1 MFFKI
6 QDPSASITYVKI
18 AKISEEAVA
27 ENKAS
32 LAQGDSVDTDRS
44 LSIKGFTENGEILFQ
59 YIHKSQG
66 IEQSFG
72 VNLKKYNAFGFHERD
87 PNRKFI
93 GINDTTEEETL
104 NE

>member
-32 LAQGDSVDTDRS
+32 LA
-44 LSIKGFTENGEILFQ
+44 
-59 YIHKSQG
+59 
-66 IEQSFG
+66 
-72 VNLKKYNAFGFHERD
+72 
-87 PNRKFI
+87 
-93 GINDTTEEETL
+93 
-104 NE
+104 